1 MYREEHDFEH
11 RQAEAEKIRTKYPDR
26 VAVICEKVEGSR
38 VPQVDKTKYLVPK
51 SLTVGQ
57 FVYVIRRRVKLDAS
71 QALFVMTASGTMLPT
86 SSTIA
91 QIREEHQDEDG
102 FLYLVYSGE
111 NAFGSETQGSALSLD
126 SP

>member
-1 MYREEHDFEH
+1 MYREEHEFEH